1 VVTFKFPRSAFE
13 RGQVVPT
20 LNFVYRFILPENREE
35 AFEVHLDE
43 HTLNPVDK
51 VLGLLPDWTRLDF
64 HQCPNCPLTLE
75 EHPHCPLSVRLVK
88 LVTKF
93 EDIVSHESLRVE
105 TRTPDRTVVKE
116 ATAQE
121 GVSSLMGLIMAI
133 SGCLRTALFKPMAR
147 FHLPMA
153 N

>member
-1 VVTFKFPRSAFE
+1 
-13 RGQVVPT
+13 VPT

>member
-1 VVTFKFPRSAFE
+1 MVTFKFPRSAFE
-13 RGQVVPT
+13 RGQVLPS
-20 LNFVYRFILPENREE
+20 LNFVYWFILPENREE

-64 HQCPNCPLTLE
+64 HQCPNCPLTIE
-75 EHPHCPLSVRLVK
+75 DHPHCPLSVRLVK

-93 EDIVSHESLRVE
+93 EDIVSHESLRFE
-105 TRTPDRTVVKE
+105 TRTPDRIVVKE

-121 GVSSLMGLIMAI
+121 GVSSLMGLIMAT
-133 SGCLRTALFKPMAR
+133 SGCLRTALFKPMSR

>member
-1 VVTFKFPRSAFE
+1 MVTLKFPRSAFE
-13 RGQVVPT
+13 RGQVLPS
-20 LNFVYRFILPENREE
+20 LNFVYGFILPENREE

-51 VLGLLPDWTRLDF
+51 VPGLLPDWTRLDF
-64 HQCPNCPLTLE
+64 RQCPNCPLTLE

-88 LVTKF
+88 RVTKI

-105 TRTPDRTVVKE
+105 ARTPARTMVKE
-116 ATAQE
+116 VTAQE
-121 GVSSLMGLIMAI
+121 GVSSLMGLIMAT